1 MMKTMLIL
9 FLFSGTLVMFHA
21 EAEENLALNR
31 KVAASSIQYLG
42 VDAHWACDGKSRT
55 RWASRFS
62 DPQWLMVDLASVKTV
77 GRVVILWENSAAL
90 DYKIQLSSDGENWI
104 DAIHKTDGKGGEE
117 TLSFSPQP
125 ARFVRFTG
133 QFRIQQYGGYSFR
146 EFQVFEK

>member
-1 MMKTMLIL
+1 MRLMWIMLFAAL
-9 FLFSGTLVMFHA
+9 GLAAQTKMP
-21 EAEENLALNR
+21 NLALNCP
-31 KVAASSIQYLG
+31 AEASSVENQNLLPEFA
-42 VDAHWACDGKSRT
+42 VESSAHGN
-55 RWASRFS
+55 
-62 DPQWLMVDLASVKTV
+62 DPQWFKVDLGSVKTV

-104 DAIHKTDGKGGEE
+104 DAIRNTDGKGGEE

>member
-1 MMKTMLIL
+1 MP
-9 FLFSGTLVMFHA
+9 
-21 EAEENLALNR
+21 NLALNCP
-31 KVAASSIQYLG
+31 AEASSVENQNLLPEFA
-42 VDAHWACDGKSRT
+42 VDGKTKT
-55 RWASRFS
+55 RWSSAHGN
-62 DPQWLMVDLASVKTV
+62 DPQWFKVDLGSVKTV

-104 DAIHKTDGKGGEE
+104 DAIRNTDGKGGEE

>member
-1 MMKTMLIL
+1 MRLMWIMLFAAL
-9 FLFSGTLVMFHA
+9 GLAAQTKMP
-21 EAEENLALNR
+21 NLALNGP
-31 KVAASSIQYLG
+31 AEASSVENQNLLPEFA
-42 VDAHWACDGKSRT
+42 VDGKTKT
-55 RWASRFS
+55 RWSSAHRD
-62 DPQWLMVDLASVKTV
+62 DPQWFKVDLGAVKTV

-104 DAIHKTDGKGGEE
+104 DAIHKNDGKGGEE
-117 TLSFSPQP
+117 NLSFSPQP

>member
-1 MMKTMLIL
+1 MPSTARQKPAGPLHTETIR
-9 FLFSGTLVMFHA
+9 SGS
-21 EAEENLALNR
+21 
-31 KVAASSIQYLG
+31 K
-42 VDAHWACDGKSRT
+42 
-55 RWASRFS
+55 
-62 DPQWLMVDLASVKTV
+62 VDLGSVKTV
-77 GRVVILWENSAAL
+77 GRVVIVWENSAAL

>member
-1 MMKTMLIL
+1 MRLMWIMLFAAL
-9 FLFSGTLVMFHA
+9 GLAAQTKMP
-21 EAEENLALNR
+21 NLALNGP
-31 KVAASSIQYLG
+31 AEASSVENQNLLPEFA
-42 VDAHWACDGKSRT
+42 VDGKTKT
-55 RWASRFS
+55 RWSSAHRD
-62 DPQWLMVDLASVKTV
+62 DPQWFKVDLGAVKTV
-77 GRVVILWENSAAL
+77 GRAVILWENSAAL

-117 TLSFSPQP
+117 NLSFSPQP

>member
-1 MMKTMLIL
+1 MP
-9 FLFSGTLVMFHA
+9 
-21 EAEENLALNR
+21 NLALNCP
-31 KVAASSIQYLG
+31 AEASSVENQNLLPEFA
-42 VDAHWACDGKSRT
+42 VDGKTKT
-55 RWASRFS
+55 RWSSAHRD
-62 DPQWLMVDLASVKTV
+62 DPQWFKVDLGAVKTV

-104 DAIHKTDGKGGEE
+104 DAIHKNDGKGGEE
-117 TLSFSPQP
+117 NLSFSPQP

>member
-1 MMKTMLIL
+1 MRLMWIMLFAAL
-9 FLFSGTLVMFHA
+9 GLAAQTKMP
-21 EAEENLALNR
+21 NLALNCPAEANS
-31 KVAASSIQYLG
+31 VENQNLLPEFA
-42 VDAHWACDGKSRT
+42 VDGKTKT
-55 RWASRFS
+55 RWSSAHRD
-62 DPQWLMVDLASVKTV
+62 DPQWFKVDLGAVKTV

-104 DAIHKTDGKGGEE
+104 DAIHKNDGKGGEE
-117 TLSFSPQP
+117 NLSFSPQP